1 MSSMSNVLQMM
12 SGGMPGGMSAASLT
26 DQLNEISRRDPRLA
40 PIVQCLQQRLAAR
53 ANIIE
58 AEPVESEPAEP
69 ETAQIAEP
77 SNHRLRDEKLKNLTR
92 RMYAE
97 LQMLRTRNGM
107 LAEALGAC
115 SQCWGDDREC
125 DYCGGE
131 GRIGSYLISAR
142 VFEQVVGPALEQIR
156 RRPQFVQQQ
165 ITAHKGEENHAL
177 R

>member
-26 DQLNEISRRDPRLA
+26 DQLNEISRRDSRLA
-40 PIVQCLQQRLAAR
+40 PFVQCLQQRLAAK

-58 AEPVESEPAEP
+58 AEPVESDPVEPQ
-69 ETAQIAEP
+69 TAQIAET
-77 SNHRLRDEKLKNLTR
+77 SNHSLRDEKIRNLTR

-97 LQMLRTRNGM
+97 LQMLRTRNEM

-131 GRIGSYLISAR
+131 GRVGSYLISAR
-142 VFEQVVGPALEQIR
+142 VFEQVVGPALDQIR
-156 RRPQFVQQQ
+156 RRPQLVQQQ
-165 ITAHKGEENHAL
+165 INTHKGEENHAL